1 MTDRQTDQQTDMR
14 VNWEKFRINDS
25 GSVVSLAFLKDEIL
39 VLLKLVTGR
48 KGKIEKKKEKKTR
61 KTINEFVSITIS
73 QIQIRYI
80 KSKRVN

>member
-48 KGKIEKKKEKKTR
+48 KGKIEKKKEKKTT
-61 KTINEFVSITIS
+61 KN
-73 QIQIRYI
+73 Y
-80 KSKRVN
+80 K

>member
-1 MTDRQTDQQTDMR
+1 MR

-48 KGKIEKKKEKKTR
+48 KGKIVKKEKNCEKL
-61 KTINEFVSITIS
+61 
-73 QIQIRYI
+73 
-80 KSKRVN
+80 